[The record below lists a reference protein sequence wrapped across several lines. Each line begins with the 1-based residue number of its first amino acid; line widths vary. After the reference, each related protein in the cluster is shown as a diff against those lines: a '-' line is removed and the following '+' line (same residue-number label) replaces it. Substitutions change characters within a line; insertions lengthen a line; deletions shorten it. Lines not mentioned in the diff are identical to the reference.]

1 MPFKEIN
8 LKDQSGA
15 QIIEV
20 PDTLRID
27 DDKAYLKKVGNS
39 IYVIPFHNPWE
50 SLIDSVNEFT
60 EDYMAN
66 REQPTQ
72 QERESID

>member
-1 MPFKEIN
+1 MPFQEVS
-8 LKDQSGA
+8 LKDKSGA

-20 PDTLRID
+20 PDTLKID

-60 EDYMAN
+60 EDYMVN
-66 REQPTQ
+66 RDQPIQ
-72 QERESID
+72 QNSYIK